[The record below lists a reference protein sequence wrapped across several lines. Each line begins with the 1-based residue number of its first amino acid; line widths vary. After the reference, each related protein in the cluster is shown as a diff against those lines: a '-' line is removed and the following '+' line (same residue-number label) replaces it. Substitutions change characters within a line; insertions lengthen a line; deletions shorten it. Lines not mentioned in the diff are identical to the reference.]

1 MGLESSRGEKT
12 LYVLNVDDL
21 LLDRGDWGGQKGR
34 ERQKGGIGVGSREK
48 YRGET
53 HLNHRSPYRP
63 NATSKKPGGKS
74 RLKSAH
80 PALKTERRSNARLR
94 QHPPRLMDSS

>member
-53 HLNHRSPYRP
+53 HLNQRSPYRQMRHQR
-63 NATSKKPGGKS
+63 SQGGS
-74 RLKSAH
+74 RG
-80 PALKTERRSNARLR
+80 
-94 QHPPRLMDSS
+94 